1 MAPTRATKTQMTERD
16 RTLLQIASDRFGITT
31 LEARGTDALDFH
43 DCAVWNIR
51 LALQAAY
58 EAGRKASR

>member
-1 MAPTRATKTQMTERD
+1 METTKTTKKKMTERD
-16 RTLLQIASDRFGITT
+16 RTLLQIASDRFGTTT
-31 LEARGTDALDFH
+31 LEARGTDALDFY

-58 EAGRKASR
+58 EAGRKSSR

>member
-1 MAPTRATKTQMTERD
+1 MAPTRTIKKQMTERD
-16 RTLLQIASDRFGITT
+16 RSLLQIAMDRFGIVT